1 MNSQCVNLRS
11 ARTQQKTTPISR
23 CLHVS
28 VDTPTSKKS
37 GTQADKQVHHHF
49 VCSTRPHGRRA
60 RLATRELPTITMRSK
75 EDSDEDERAR
85 EDALGAARCRAAATV
100 APRLPAAN
108 AEETVDVETLGRRVA
123 LSARAPECGVLPSA
137 FQPATSS
144 VRDAN
149 FLFNSATRPRRAW
162 SSSTR
167 ARRVPPTPSLRVS
180 PPARSAHPPTPCP
193 AGSRPLRVMSQL
205 LLLLLREA
213 APIWSR
219 RRVPAS
225 APSPRRATDDASNAE
240 PLAERITPVTL
251 PFVCTEP
258 NA

>member
-1 MNSQCVNLRS
+1 
-11 ARTQQKTTPISR
+11 
-23 CLHVS
+23 
-28 VDTPTSKKS
+28 
-37 GTQADKQVHHHF
+37 
-49 VCSTRPHGRRA
+49 
-60 RLATRELPTITMRSK
+60 MRSK

-85 EDALGAARCRAAATV
+85 EDQLGAAPCRAAPTV

-167 ARRVPPTPSLRVS
+167 ARRVAPTPSLNNPRMYLVATEKKKTSDYRVTRMKTS
-180 PPARSAHPPTPCP
+180 
-193 AGSRPLRVMSQL
+193 G
-205 LLLLLREA
+205 
-213 APIWSR
+213 
-219 RRVPAS
+219 
-225 APSPRRATDDASNAE
+225 DANRHSE
-240 PLAERITPVTL
+240 WTVWWCHT
-251 PFVCTEP
+251 
-258 NA
+258 